1 MNVLTQI
8 AKSFMCLSKQS
19 NSEDIIL
26 LLYKLLIELNAFLYM
41 YNAYFMLF
49 ILGDEM
55 FCKTMSCISFIF
67 VNCFSFNSLSIS
79 NVFMS
84 IKYNRLVDV
93 INCFRLFAVKY
104 FEMFCFLN
112 DSLSSSIFDIKD
124 DELSIHIYNY
134 N

>member
-1 MNVLTQI
+1 MNILTQI

-19 NSEDIIL
+19 NSEDIKL

-49 ILGDEM
+49 ILEEEM
-55 FCKTMSCISFIF
+55 FCKTVSCISFIF
-67 VNCFSFNSLSIS
+67 VNCFSFKSLSIS
-79 NVFMS
+79 NVFIS

-104 FEMFCFLN
+104 LEMFCFLN
-112 DSLSSSIFDIKD
+112 DSLSSSILDIKD
-124 DELSIHIYNY
+124 DELSIYNNNY